1 MSIVDMGA
9 KNVIYYASINYQRE
23 MGWSAVPFFRMVDGQ
38 IIYLDSRGDLYELLE
53 EGYAVVPVRG
63 GLNNV

>member
-1 MSIVDMGA
+1 MSIVDVDA

-23 MGWSAVPFFRMVDGQ
+23 MGWSVVPFFRMVDGR
-38 IIYLDSRGDLYELLE
+38 IIYLDSMGDLYELLE
-53 EGYAVVPVRG
+53 EGYVVVPVGG